1 MAFVAGSPR
10 LGGCFDSYSGF
21 EVGLLQRCQQH
32 PNRASSP
39 VAAQSSRNFCHKSF
53 QNSSSSSLRGEL
65 VEEGYSDSG
74 PRPTPSVPESSFYR
88 QKEKREETSGTRPFG
103 IEHLHSDSIF
113 QDGDSRQGSSPY
125 FPGDV
130 GDVLGYNG
138 CLSFHSDRQEVSK
151 IFLFPPGWGC
161 LHVPKAP
168 FWIDN
173 GSMGLFSSYETH
185 KDLPSS
191 KRGSSDLLSRRFF
204 HRGHHK
210 GSVHSSHSLD
220 GKAADLVGVRCKLRE
235 IFPHPSSITGIS
247 RYSSEFEDPHS
258 SSSRRQGVPHP
269 FPLSGVL
276 PFHGDYSKGTRGFGG
291 SAQFCPSSTFTRQ
304 NVASS
309 SHFLDEHE
317 HFSGDQRPSRP
328 HRSGSGEGF
337 KSLFKCRV
345 FTSSDLLP
353 SSSSIPG
360 SGYGRLRL
368 RLERGDRADHC
379 PRLLDAIGIIQF
391 NQLAGDSSD
400 PSFSCL
406 PARLSFRQDHQNP
419 HGQYGSLVLFEEN
432 GFSSFNL
439 AKRYY
444 QSFSFI
450 LHRQK
455 YFVCACPHFRLSEC
469 SCRPG
474 VKEGPNFYRMVP
486 RSRYL
491 RVDFPEVSYIPRG
504 RPICYEGK
512 FTVSSLCFSVP
523 GSESFSCERSSSI
536 FQLEPVPVHL
546 RFSPSCSY
554 GKNHRQD
561 LSLQRNYGS
570 DCSNGTISPLVIS
583 PVRKSLL
590 VGTSP
595 SPVFSFSGSRSRDHN
610 LGGRFLE
617 SVSVGSLPD
626 QQKDLV
632 GRDVEDGS
640 SSCLSRGSRVS
651 NPPCSSF
658 SFEGFSPLQRRIF
671 PSATEVDD
679 EDLFSEGDRDPNDL
693 LSDSHTPQRLPFRQW
708 CANLSSREVTWIEG
722 LCNLGIDRD
731 IAELI
736 PNCHKE
742 STKRQYQHAWQTWL
756 SWCYHRGIRTE
767 DVLTSTII
775 NFLGRKFLDDDRAL
789 STIKTYYYAI
799 RDPVKYAYGLDI
811 YNNDDIKKLFAA
823 IWRKKPGVKGMRLM
837 PKWSLEDLLNYL
849 NSSPFEPLADAS
861 NEHKLKKAVILLL
874 LATGRRICEISG
886 MIRYC
891 LFLPNGIIKFHWYDG
906 FTAKAESFWSE
917 WQSSLPQIASISS
930 NEVKL
935 CPVRAFRA
943 FYESNQTPRW
953 ANGMWPLGKCR
964 LSYLVRDTIKD
975 SVRWAHPTAEDVPE
989 TKCHQFRKLACSLS
1003 RKYFSGSLEEL
1014 CARVGTKSPR
1024 TLLSYYIR
1032 EVPRVHC
1039 TFQVPAG
1046 TIFPDSKA
1054 INLLRDD

>member
-1 MAFVAGSPR
+1 MSGDDSSQRGGQPYGEGVGSRSVFNLGPRPFDVIRGKMAFVAGSPR
-10 LGGCFDSYSGF
+10 LGGRIDSYKGF
-21 EVGLLQRCQQH
+21 EVGLLQICQQQ

-39 VAAQSSRNFCHKSF
+39 VAGQPSREICHKSF

-65 VEEGYSDSG
+65 VEEGYSDPG

-88 QKEKREETSGTRPFG
+88 QKEKREETSGIRSFG
-103 IEHLHSDSIF
+103 VEHLHSDSIL
-113 QDGDSRQGSSPY
+113 QNGDSRQGSSSC
-125 FPGDV
+125 FPGNV
-130 GDVLGYNG
+130 GDVLRYNG
-138 CLSFHSDRQEVSK
+138 RLSFYSDRQEFSK

-161 LHVPKAP
+161 LHVPKAS

-173 GSMGLFSSYETH
+173 GSMGLLSSNETH
-185 KDLPSS
+185 KDVPSS
-191 KRGSSDLLSRRFF
+191 KGGPSDFFSRRFF

-210 GSVHSSHSLD
+210 GFVRSSYSLD
-220 GKAADLVGVRCKLRE
+220 GKAADLVGVRYKLRE
-235 IFPHPSSITGIS
+235 IFPDPSSIAGIS
-247 RYSSEFEDPHS
+247 RYSGEFEDPHS
-258 SSSRRQGVPHP
+258 SSPFRQGVPHP

-276 PFHGDYSKGTRGFGG
+276 PFRGDYSKGTRGFSG
-291 SAQFCPSSTFTRQ
+291 SAQFCPSSTFARQ

-309 SHFLDEHE
+309 SNFLDERE
-317 HFSGDQRPSRP
+317 HFSSDQGSPRS
-328 HRSGSGEGF
+328 HRSGSGEVF
-337 KSLFKCRV
+337 ESLFKCRV

-353 SSSSIPG
+353 ASSSILG
-360 SGYGRLRL
+360 SGYGCLRL

-391 NQLAGDSSD
+391 NQLAGDASD
-400 PSFSCL
+400 PSFSFL
-406 PARLSFRQDHQNP
+406 PPRMSFRQDDQNP

-432 GFSSFNL
+432 GFSSFNY

-469 SCRPG
+469 TCRPG
-474 VKEGPNFYRMVP
+474 IKERPNFYRMVP

-512 FTVSSLCFSVP
+512 FAVSSVCISVP
-523 GSESFSCERSSSI
+523 GSESFSCKRSSSL
-536 FQLEPVPVHL
+536 FRLEPVPIHL

-561 LSLQRNYGS
+561 FPFQGDYGS
-570 DCSNGTISPLVIS
+570 DRANGTISPLVIS
-583 PVRKSLL
+583 PAKKSLL

-595 SPVFSFSGSRSRDHN
+595 RPVLSFSSSGSRGHN
-610 LGGRFLE
+610 SGGRFLE
-617 SVSVGSLPD
+617 SLSVVSPPD

-632 GRDVEDGS
+632 GRDVEDGR
-640 SSCLSRGSRVS
+640 SSCVSRVSRVS

-658 SFEGFSPLQRRIF
+658 SFEGFSPLQRRNL
-671 PSATEVDD
+671 PSAAEVDD
-679 EDLFSEGDRDPNDL
+679 EDLFSEGDRDPYDL
-693 LSDSHTPQRLPFRQW
+693 LSDSHLPQRLPFKQW
-708 CANLSSREVTWIEG
+708 CEKISSREATWIEG
-722 LCNLGIDRD
+722 LCNIGIDRD
-731 IAELI
+731 VAELI

-756 SWCYHRGIRTE
+756 SWCYNRGIRTE

-799 RDPVKYAYGLDI
+799 REPVKYAYGLDI
-811 YNNDDIKKLFAA
+811 YDNEDIKKLFAA

-837 PKWSLEDLLNYL
+837 PKWSLEDLLNFL
-849 NSSPFEPLADAS
+849 NSSHFEPLADAS

-874 LATGRRICEISG
+874 IATGRRICELSG
-886 MIRYC
+886 MIRSC
-891 LFLPNGIIKFHWYDG
+891 IFLPNGIIKFQWYDG

-917 WQSSLPQIASISS
+917 WQSSLPQIVPISS

-943 FYESNQTPRW
+943 FYESNQTPR
-953 ANGMWPLGKCR
+953 
-964 LSYLVRDTIKD
+964 
-975 SVRWAHPTAEDVPE
+975 
-989 TKCHQFRKLACSLS
+989 
-1003 RKYFSGSLEEL
+1003 
-1014 CARVGTKSPR
+1014 
-1024 TLLSYYIR
+1024 
-1032 EVPRVHC
+1032 
-1039 TFQVPAG
+1039 
-1046 TIFPDSKA
+1046 
-1054 INLLRDD
+1054 